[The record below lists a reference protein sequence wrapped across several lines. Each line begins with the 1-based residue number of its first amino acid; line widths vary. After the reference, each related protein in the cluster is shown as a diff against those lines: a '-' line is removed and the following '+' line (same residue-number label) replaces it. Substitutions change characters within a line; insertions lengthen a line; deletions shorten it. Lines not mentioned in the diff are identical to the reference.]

1 MSLFLEKIKK
11 CTSTLVAPTVA
22 NRPISAGP
30 STVPLKSITLPE
42 INRQIKE
49 FVKKN
54 FKSVSAQPKLYFS
67 LESSSI
73 WNSR

>member
-1 MSLFLEKIKK
+1 MIFINRISNNNISLKIN

-42 INRQIKE
+42 K
-49 FVKKN
+49 
-54 FKSVSAQPKLYFS
+54 
-67 LESSSI
+67 
-73 WNSR
+73 